1 MQQTNK
7 MKYEENET
15 EALKMF
21 VTITNLRN
29 VNSTLNSSINSKI
42 GKKSFPS
49 KVHFIN
55 VKQQMKNKIPIR
67 IKKNQGVVLHGR

>member
-42 GKKSFPS
+42 GKKKFSIQSSFYQCQTTNE
-49 KVHFIN
+49 K
-55 VKQQMKNKIPIR
+55 
-67 IKKNQGVVLHGR
+67 